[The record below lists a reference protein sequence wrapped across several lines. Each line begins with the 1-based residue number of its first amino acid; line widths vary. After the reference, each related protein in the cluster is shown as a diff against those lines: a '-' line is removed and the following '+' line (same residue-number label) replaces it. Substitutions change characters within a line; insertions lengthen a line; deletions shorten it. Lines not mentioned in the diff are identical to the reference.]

1 MNISC
6 KCSQIVFAVQRSD
19 LLCRRLP
26 QIYALHP
33 ILFYQRILG
42 KIHLRPNLSNIL
54 IYLLITNALQ
64 HSTTTFFTTT
74 AGKVTQDHE
83 LAITPHIE
91 IGLHN
96 TPPPP
101 WLVYLHQVGEPKP
114 MFSRFLV
121 TVNTLPL
128 GESAGQPL
136 LLCAA
141 LL

>member
-101 WLVYLHQVGEPKP
+101 LACLSASGGGTKTHVLQVLGHSQYTA
-114 MFSRFLV
+114 SR
-121 TVNTLPL
+121 
-128 GESAGQPL
+128 
-136 LLCAA
+136 
-141 LL
+141 

>member
-101 WLVYLHQVGEPKP
+101 PGLFICIRWGNQNPCSPSSWSQSIHCL
-114 MFSRFLV
+114 
-121 TVNTLPL
+121 
-128 GESAGQPL
+128 
-136 LLCAA
+136 
-141 LL
+141 